1 MHQRAILQTLQKTYY
16 LPDYSPPTATM
27 SVIIRP
33 KAYLLKI
40 ILELK
45 GRECV

>member
-1 MHQRAILQTLQKTYY
+1 MHQRALFRVFLEPYY
-16 LPDYSPPTATM
+16 LPDFSPPTATL

-33 KAYLLKI
+33 KSYLLKI